1 MGLKLSDFSKVN
13 KLIFTTLPFNLED
26 EIIRDNKIFGIK
38 IPIKKT
44 STKNKSKLNNTKK
57 NKKKGL

>member
-1 MGLKLSDFSKVN
+1 MLPAGLKLSNFSKVN
-13 KLIFTTLPFNLED
+13 KLIFTTLPFNLDD

-44 STKNKSKLNNTKK
+44 STKNKKKINNTKK
-57 NKKKGL
+57 RRL